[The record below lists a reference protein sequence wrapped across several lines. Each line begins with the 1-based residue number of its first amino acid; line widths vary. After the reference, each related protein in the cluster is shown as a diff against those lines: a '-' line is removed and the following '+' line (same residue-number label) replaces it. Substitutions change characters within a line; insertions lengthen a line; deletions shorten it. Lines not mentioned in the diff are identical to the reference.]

1 MQTKG
6 MGHVEVILAFV
17 LFMGFLVFGLYFFNP
32 LSNDRVLGS
41 SLFYAVDEVMD
52 NTTREI
58 LTYGVSLNDSDFVVA
73 QNISFPLSRE
83 GIDGEGV
90 YVETSTGIP
99 LRGKYAAGALYVSRN
114 NSEFFYAR
122 LGNFITD
129 EGPIPNAAF
138 LEYGSN
144 YTISSSDKKNVVSE
158 ALLLGLN
165 QSYYSDYDSV
175 RTSFNLPRRVD
186 FAVEAVID
194 GENVIRMSR
203 QIPEGFEVVSQIERV
218 EVLRID
224 GHISFAEINVRV
236 W

>member
-1 MQTKG
+1 

-17 LFMGFLVFGLYFFNP
+17 LFMGFLIFGLYFFNP
-32 LSNDRVLGS
+32 LSNDRVLDS

-58 LTYGVSLNDSDFVVA
+58 LTYGISLNESDFAIA

-83 GIDGEGV
+83 SIDGVGV
-90 YVETSTGIP
+90 YVETSTGMR
-99 LRGKYAAGALYVSRN
+99 LRGKYVAGALYVSRN
-114 NSEFFYAR
+114 DSEFFYAR
-122 LGNFITD
+122 LGNFVTE
-129 EGPIPNAAF
+129 EGFIPNVAF

-144 YTISSSDKKNVVSE
+144 YTISSSDKKHIVSE

-165 QSYYSDYDSV
+165 QSYYSDYGSV

-194 GENVIRMSR
+194 GGDAIRMSR
-203 QIPEGFEVVSQIERV
+203 QIPEGFEVVSQTERV

-224 GHISFAEINVRV
+224 GRISFAEINVRV